1 MHGAGVAARPIHLLK
16 EHLMELKRI
25 LARALLAPL
34 KAGHLELFRRYVHL
48 LHEAAQHEVDQ
59 ILVLLMDLAY
69 VLVVLV
75 QLQVGIKDC
84 SHKRF

>member
-1 MHGAGVAARPIHLLK
+1 
-16 EHLMELKRI
+16 MELKRI